1 MSIITQSIN
10 KELDKENIIFKND
23 LQKNTM
29 YSTEFKKINL
39 TRIYDYGQN
48 ISININLL
56 GDLLHRCF
64 FQIEVPILNFTDNII
79 NNSKYTILK
88 NNKLNNL
95 KNEIN
100 YWTDEY
106 NNIYTFSNI
115 QLIVYS
121 NIKNLLEIQ
130 NLTLEF
136 LKLKI
141 DTIVENYSDEYYKSK
156 LLIDANIIEYIDIIS
171 HIKNLS
177 TLNIFNLTNEIEKKY
192 NNNINY
198 LNYYHSNKIYNE
210 NEYNNINNG
219 KLFYK
224 WVDKLSHHYFTEFQ
238 FYLDGQL
245 MDNYSNDY
253 LNIYQNH
260 NIPENLLE
268 SYNNMIGSTDN
279 IYNKKSTNNFIYTP
293 LLFWF
298 CKDISKS
305 IPLVSLMNS
314 SLKINTK
321 INNIKNLIYLQ
332 DWEDYY
338 NNILTISIPRKD
350 HDINDDT
357 NTITPYDLNYESVE
371 IKLPENIYIYKC
383 KNIDKKVLD
392 YKFPGIDSNSIID
405 NYGSIDDNNN
415 KYLSLNDFIY
425 LMNNLKTDNL
435 LSDSTKILIG
445 DYHYFI
451 DYNYLINLIP
461 KPNISFIAEYCYVDD
476 IERQM
481 LAKNEL
487 QYLVEVHNEILLDI
501 NKYSIYDSLNEFNG
515 LIKDIYYFSQLKL
528 NLDGKSK
535 YGQSEINNYINN
547 FIEDVK
553 LKLTNEFDLFEH
565 NEMVPYYSLESQLP
579 DGVKIITFSIKSLEK
594 DPTGSLNM
602 STIKSQNIEII
613 LKEDYLEKYYN
624 YKNNPNNLG
633 SLFKIIY
640 SKYNIFKVQNGK
652 GDLYFY

>member
-23 LQKNTM
+23 FQKNTM

-39 TRIYDYGQN
+39 TRVYDYGQN

-64 FQIEVPILNFTDNII
+64 FQIEVPILNLTDSLI

-88 NNKLNNL
+88 NNKLNKI
-95 KNEIN
+95 KNEID
-100 YWTDEY
+100 YWTEEY

-141 DTIVENYSDEYYKSK
+141 DTIVENYSTEYNESK

-171 HIKNLS
+171 HIKNLA

-210 NEYNNINNG
+210 NEYNNINDG

-224 WVDKLSHHYFTEFQ
+224 WIKKLSHHYFTEFQ

-260 NIPENLLE
+260 NIPEDLLE
-268 SYNNMIGSTDN
+268 SYNNLIGSTDN
-279 IYNKKSTNNFIYTP
+279 IYNKKSTINYIYTP

-321 INNIKNLIYLQ
+321 INNIKNLIYFQ
-332 DWEDYY
+332 DWEKYY
-338 NNILTISIPRKD
+338 NEILTISIPRKD
-350 HDINDDT
+350 HNINDDT
-357 NTITPYDLNYESVE
+357 NTVTPYDLNYDSVE

-383 KNIDKKVLD
+383 KNINKKVLD
-392 YKFPGIDSNSIID
+392 YKFPGIDSNSIMN
-405 NYGSIDDNNN
+405 NYGSTDENSN
-415 KYLSLNDFIY
+415 KFLSLNDFIY
-425 LMNNLKTDNL
+425 LMNNLKTDKL
-435 LSDSTKILIG
+435 LSESTKMLIG

-461 KPNISFIAEYCYVDD
+461 KPNINLVAEYCYVDD

-487 QYLVEVHNEILLDI
+487 QYLVEIHNEILLDI

-515 LIKDIYYFSQLKL
+515 LVKDIYYFSQLKL
-528 NLDGKSK
+528 NLDGQSK
-535 YGQSEINNYINN
+535 YGQSEVNNYNNN
-547 FIEDVK
+547 FIEDIK

-565 NEMVPYYSLESQLP
+565 NEMVSYYSLESQLP
-579 DGVKIITFSIKSLEK
+579 DGVKMITFSIKSLDKE
-594 DPTGSLNM
+594 PTGSLNM
-602 STIKSQNIEII
+602 SSIKSQNIEIV
-613 LKEDYLEKYYN
+613 LKDNYLEKYYN
-624 YKNNPNNLG
+624 FKNNPNNLG
-633 SLFKIIY
+633 GLFKIIY
-640 SKYNIFKVQNGK
+640 SKYNIFKVKNGK
-652 GDLYFY
+652 GNLFFY